1 MAAAWAGAGDPGA
14 RLAPA
19 PAPKLAEVA
28 LNLTRP
34 ALFNPQATPAEDAML
49 DFRPRKDNAQPSFSL
64 NPADHV
70 RARAPMGKRR
80 VWHLISLMVVML
92 VTGGMFY
99 NWLTTLRTSMT
110 PGTEPLK
117 RELAA
122 APMRRPTLEGMGEFP
137 ATAQIAA
144 EAANAAEKGG
154 SAPLWIDQPDAFTL
168 AWTLARLAEDR
179 ATPPLPQRVSASDL
193 VLTHVRVGSS
203 ILVSGSLVDSRTV
216 SAPGADPAWCC
227 LIVRLEPD
235 QYVEMLAPSTGN
247 DLSVGTEVQVVGR
260 YLGPASLPAAATDQA
275 AAPAGGSAAPAAPGA
290 PPAGKVKLPL
300 IAARVLSAVEAQKTE
315 ESPWRMSGAW
325 SLPEDLYGNVDDDL
339 LILETRPY
347 YYTLG
352 QVKLDLTSPDSS
364 ILPPSANQHAAEL
377 HQTPVPFRGKRY
389 TVHGHVFSAWEDAAV
404 AKDHPFA
411 VDRVVRVIM
420 WSEDWGL
427 FDQLDSKGKVT
438 TSNKLVLRAFEI
450 AAISHQPL
458 PQPGDLITASG
469 RFLRLRAME
478 VKSDPRR
485 DAALAYRR
493 QSDRAYTFLFVT
505 NEFAILPPPAQYDWT
520 MLSLITLGAALAF
533 AGLILVMTRRESRQ
547 QDLVFDSVR
556 KLRTTRSKLRAQRV
570 APAGPPAAPP
580 SPPDAAPGSAA
591 PDAGPASGTPPGP
604 TLGAG

>member
-1 MAAAWAGAGDPGA
+1 
-14 RLAPA
+14 
-19 PAPKLAEVA
+19 
-28 LNLTRP
+28 
-34 ALFNPQATPAEDAML
+34 ML
-49 DFRPRKDNAQPSFSL
+49 DFRPRKDNAQPGFSL

-70 RARAPMGKRR
+70 RARSPLGKRR
-80 VWHLISLMVVML
+80 VWHLISLMAVML

-99 NWLTTLRTSMT
+99 SWLTSLRTSMT
-110 PGTEPLK
+110 PGIAPLK

-122 APMRRPTLEGMGEFP
+122 TPMRKPTLDGLGAFP
-137 ATAQIAA
+137 SAAQIAA
-144 EAANAAEKGG
+144 EAPNAAEKGG

-168 AWTLARLAEDR
+168 AWILARLAEDR
-179 ATPPLPQRVSASDL
+179 ATPPLPQRVSASEL
-193 VLTHVRVGSS
+193 VLAHVRVGSN

-216 SAPGADPAWCC
+216 SAPGADPSWCC
-227 LIVRLEPD
+227 LIVRLEAD
-235 QYVEMLAPSTGN
+235 QYVEMLAPATGN

-260 YLGPASLPAAATDQA
+260 YLGPASLPATAADQPA
-275 AAPAGGSAAPAAPGA
+275 AAGAPGA
-290 PPAGKVKLPL
+290 PGAPGAVKLPL
-300 IAARVLSAVEAQKTE
+300 IAARVVSAVEAQKPE
-315 ESPWRMSGAW
+315 ESPWRMNGAW
-325 SLPEDLYGNVDDDL
+325 TLPDDLYSNVDDDL

-347 YYTLG
+347 YLTLG

-364 ILPPSANQHAAEL
+364 VAAPSANQHAAEI
-377 HQTPVPFRGKRY
+377 HQTPAPFRGKRF
-389 TVHGHVFSAWEDAAV
+389 TVHGHVFSAWEDPAV

-427 FDQLDSKGKVT
+427 FDQLDHAGKIT

-458 PQPGDLITASG
+458 PQPGDLITATG

-485 DAALAYRR
+485 DTALQYRR

-533 AGLILVMTRRESRQ
+533 SALILVMTRRESRQ

-556 KLRTTRSKLRAQRV
+556 KLRATRNKLRAQRG
-570 APAGPPAAPP
+570 APAAPGAKAQPPDAGAPAAAPGGGAPPPPGAPPAA
-580 SPPDAAPGSAA
+580 S
-591 PDAGPASGTPPGP
+591 
-604 TLGAG
+604 

>member
-1 MAAAWAGAGDPGA
+1 
-14 RLAPA
+14 
-19 PAPKLAEVA
+19 
-28 LNLTRP
+28 
-34 ALFNPQATPAEDAML
+34 ML

-70 RARAPMGKRR
+70 RARAPMSKRR

-99 NWLTTLRTSMT
+99 NWLSTLRTSMT

-122 APMRRPTLEGMGEFP
+122 APMRKPSLEGLGEFP
-137 ATAQIAA
+137 AAGVIAA

-154 SAPLWIDQPDAFTL
+154 SAPLWLDQPDAFTL
-168 AWTLARLAEDR
+168 AWILARLGEDR
-179 ATPPLPQRVSASDL
+179 AAPPLPQRVSASDL
-193 VLTHVRVGSS
+193 VLGHVRVGSS
-203 ILVSGSLVDSRTV
+203 ILVSGSLVDSRTL
-216 SAPGADPAWCC
+216 SAPGADPSWCG

-235 QYVEMLAPSTGN
+235 QYVEMLAPATGN

-260 YLGPASLPAAATDQA
+260 YLGPATLPASTLDQPAPAAGA
-275 AAPAGGSAAPAAPGA
+275 AGAAPAGTAAPAAS
-290 PPAGKVKLPL
+290 VKLPL
-300 IAARVLSAVEAQKTE
+300 IAARVVSAVEAQKPE
-315 ESPWRMSGAW
+315 ESPWRQTGAW
-325 SLPEDLYGNVDDDL
+325 SLPEDLYTTVDDDL

-352 QVKLDLTSPDSS
+352 QVKLDLTSPDSN
-364 ILPPSANQHAAEL
+364 LARPSANQHAAEL
-377 HQTPVPFRGKRY
+377 HQTPALFRGQPY
-389 TVHGHVFSAWEDAAV
+389 TVHGHVFSAWEDPAV

-411 VDRVVRVIM
+411 VDRVVRIIM
-420 WSEDWGL
+420 WSEDWGM
-427 FDQLDSKGKVT
+427 FDQLDSAGKVT

-485 DAALAYRR
+485 DAALTYRR

-505 NEFAILPPPAQYDWT
+505 NEFTILPPPAQYDWT

-533 AGLILVMTRRESRQ
+533 SGLILVMTRREARQ
-547 QDLVFDSVR
+547 QDMVYDSVR
-556 KLRTTRSKLRAQRV
+556 KLRATRNKLRAQHG
-570 APAGPPAAPP
+570 PASPPAAPAAP
-580 SPPDAAPGSAA
+580 AAGAAPGA
-591 PDAGPASGTPPGP
+591 PDGGAGPPPGAP
-604 TLGAG
+604 PATG